1 MKELILQEL
10 ERRTRDCKDLRSPC
24 FQATDIAVTLSIS
37 RNLASQYLNEYVQEG
52 KVIKVAGRPVLF
64 YVKQILTERFQ
75 CVLNKAI
82 YEHMEDLMMQLES
95 KKKPQDFEQLIGAQG
110 SLHNAVEQCK
120 AAISYP
126 PNGLPLL
133 LYGPTGTGKS
143 YMANLTY
150 DFAVNTNIVEK
161 DKKFVVVNCSEYAN
175 NPELLTAN
183 LFGSRK
189 GAYTGAEKDNPG
201 LLSIADGGILFLD
214 EVHCLKAE
222 CQEKLFLYMDKG
234 IYHML
239 GDNETWY
246 SSKVRLLFATT
257 ENPEQALLKTLLRR
271 IPIIVTISSLQERPM
286 KEKKQLMFS
295 IFKHEAEHIGKKI
308 RISNL
313 VHDTIL
319 DGDFMGNIGSMKNLI
334 KATIANAFLQDGA
347 QNEYLDIHVY
357 HLPDQLLQQSPIIS
371 VKQSGEHDI
380 EMMDIDMKEPKQTRH
395 SMLLAM
401 YQSLITHYQKWKK
414 EEGIS
419 SEQFIEVIM
428 EDVNKYHDY
437 ITFDKKSKNNPGLD
451 FTRKMVDKIFSIVIN
466 RYGIKINNNNIL
478 SYARYMYEYTKEGAG
493 IRLWIQNHEEII
505 NEFVSFLEQQLYRE
519 NYIAREIVENM
530 KLNLDIELD
539 PMSRMSL
546 VLSLKSYN
554 RDTDLG
560 HTICI
565 VLAHGYS
572 TASSIADA
580 ANRLLGQ
587 YIFDAIDMQLDVS
600 VDKITEQLNDF
611 LKLRNAYDELILLV
625 DMGSL
630 EEIYKGI
637 KHVANC
643 NIGIINNVTTRI
655 ALEIGEGIKQKQP
668 MEQVLAEIAKE
679 EFHSTYINNR
689 IRKNAI
695 LSVCATGVGAAEKI
709 MELLRTSLPHDID
722 LEIVAYDF
730 RQLTEN
736 GREDVIFQ
744 KYNVDTIIGTMNPY
758 VEGIP
763 FMAVEDIVLN
773 TNLSVL
779 ENVFSKYLDEKGIE
793 VFNQNILKN
802 FTLDNLLNHL
812 TILNANKLLEDVEE
826 VVGNVEKEMNI
837 ALVATS
843 KVGLYVH
850 MCCMVERLIMK
861 NELDVYEGLDIFEQ
875 EHHDFLRI
883 MKLHSYII
891 EQHYSVEISSTEIA
905 YMYNYFL

>member
-1 MKELILQEL
+1 MKKIILQEL
-10 ERRTRDCKDLRSPC
+10 IRRCQICGDLHDLG
-24 FQATDIAVTLSIS
+24 FQTIHIATALSVS
-37 RNLASQYLNEYVQEG
+37 RNLVSQYLNEYVQEG
-52 KVIKVAGRPVLF
+52 VVIKVTGRPVLF
-64 YVKQILTERFQ
+64 YAK
-75 CVLNKAI
+75 CVLEERYQCHLEKTNYDTI
-82 YEHMEDLMMQLES
+82 DELMVCLLV
-95 KKKPQDFEQLIGAQG
+95 KKKMQDFDYLIGAEG
-110 SLHNAVEQCK
+110 SLHSAVEQCK

-126 PNGLPLL
+126 PHGLPLL
-133 LYGPTGTGKS
+133 LYGPTGSGKS

-150 DFAVNTNIVEK
+150 DYAINNKIIDK
-161 DKKFVVVNCSEYAN
+161 DKRFVVVNCSEYAN

-201 LLSIADGGILFLD
+201 LLSIADGGVLFLD
-214 EVHCLKAE
+214 EVHCLKAA

-246 SSKVRLLFATT
+246 TSKVRIVFATT

-286 KEKKQLMFS
+286 KEKKQLMYS
-295 IFKHEAEHIGKKI
+295 VFKQETQHIQKKI

-334 KATIANAFLQDGA
+334 KAACANAFLQDSTKS
-347 QNEYLDIHVY
+347 EYLDIHVY
-357 HLPDQLLQQSPIIS
+357 HLPYQLLQQFPIIS
-371 VKQSGEHDI
+371 VKQSGEHDV
-380 EMMDIDMKEPKQTRH
+380 EMIDIDRIEPKQKRT
-395 SMLLAM
+395 SMLLHM
-401 YQSLITHYQKWKK
+401 YQSILAHYFKWKK
-414 EEGIS
+414 EGVLH
-419 SEQFIEVIM
+419 SEQCIEDLM
-428 EDVNKYHDY
+428 EDVNNYHDY
-437 ITFDKKSKNNPGLD
+437 ITFDKKLKNNPGLD

-478 SYARYMYEYTKEGAG
+478 SYARYMHEYTKESAG
-493 IRLWIQNHEEII
+493 IRSWIQSHEEDIQD
-505 NEFVSFLEQQLYRE
+505 FVNFLEQQLYRE

-539 PMSRMSL
+539 SMSRMSMM
-546 VLSLKSYN
+546 LSLKSYN
-554 RDTDLG
+554 RDMDLD

-565 VLAHGYS
+565 ILAHGYS

-580 ANRLLGQ
+580 VNRLLGQ

-637 KHVANC
+637 KHVKC
-643 NIGIINNVTTRI
+643 NIGIINNVTTRV
-655 ALEIGEGIKQKQP
+655 ALKIGEGIKQKKP
-668 MEQVLAEIAKE
+668 MEQVLRQTAQEY
-679 EFHSTYINNR
+679 FRSTYINNR
-689 IRKNAI
+689 KRKNAI

-709 MELLRTSLPHDID
+709 MDLLRTSLPHDIELD
-722 LEIVAYDF
+722 IVAYDF
-730 RQLTEN
+730 RKLAEH
-736 GREDVIFQ
+736 GHDDIVFQ
-744 KYNVDTIIGTMNPY
+744 KYNIDTIIGTLNPE

-763 FMAVEDIVLN
+763 FIAVEDIVLN

-779 ENVFSKYLDEKGIE
+779 ENVFSKYLDAKGIVE
-793 VFNQNILKN
+793 FNQNILKN

-826 VVGNVEKEMNI
+826 VVRNVEKDLNVVLD
-837 ALVATS
+837 AAS
-843 KVGLYVH
+843 KIGLYVH
-850 MCCMVERLIMK
+850 MCCMVELLIMK
-861 NELDVYEGLDIFEQ
+861 KELDVYEDLDIFEREHQ
-875 EHHDFLRI
+875 EFLRC
-883 MKLHSYII
+883 MKTHAIHI
-891 EQHYSVEISSTEIA
+891 EQHYSIEISSTEIA